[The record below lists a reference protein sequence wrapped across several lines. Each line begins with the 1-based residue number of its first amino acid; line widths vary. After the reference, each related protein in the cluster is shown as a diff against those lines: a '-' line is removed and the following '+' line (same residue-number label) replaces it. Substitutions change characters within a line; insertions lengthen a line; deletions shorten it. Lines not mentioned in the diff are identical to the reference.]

1 MTQCEDPHGFCRDII
16 ALNKAEFRLCYILPP
31 LPIEFYL
38 FLNAYLLNISVSNE
52 FWYYSMFF
60 AWTRGFW
67 STTFM
72 CVYVCLY
79 PFTAEASV
87 YNDVVD
93 ILECTDQQS
102 CVKDIT
108 WEASAKFTHLS
119 FWIHNMS
126 SLKTTHQQANNL
138 ERKWNNIWFNI
149 WYDTLQICMEGY
161 IFNIGYKLVPSC

>member
-60 AWTRGFW
+60 AWTREFW

-79 PFTAEASV
+79 PFTAEASA

-108 WEASAKFTHLS
+108 
-119 FWIHNMS
+119 
-126 SLKTTHQQANNL
+126 
-138 ERKWNNIWFNI
+138 
-149 WYDTLQICMEGY
+149 
-161 IFNIGYKLVPSC
+161 